1 MRPVAIKPFYREH
14 EGLVW
19 LAVLAVP
26 AVALAAGCLL
36 WPHVLWDGYVF
47 RYLWAPTLADAQD
60 QEVGGIGEGYT
71 VVSTLTYAAVLA
83 VAVFG
88 IWRAFGRLGIKLDS
102 GFLLAMVPW
111 VMLGAVV
118 RSLEDAGLFSR
129 GGPLVYLFISP
140 FIYIL
145 EGLAVLALVVAAWA
159 VERRSMAKG
168 VKSAMPWAIAVLAA
182 VNVPPAI
189 VHVVAPDQMMTHA
202 PYLLLPVITAIGAVA
217 LWWSAR
223 ATGVVGMRA
232 QLLVAGT
239 ALAALAVTYIASWAW
254 TGPWVPL
261 KPGHSTHPSEILVIL
276 FIAFACTTATF
287 ALYLAL
293 SRRRPWARALVSPV
307 AVVLFLSH
315 YIDGAATFRGLDVYG
330 YGEKHVLPNLLIGAA
345 GTAAVM
351 LLLKFL
357 VITAVVYLLDIAY
370 KEDLDRSP
378 TLAWL
383 VKVAVLVLGL
393 APGIRDALRLTMGV

>member
-1 MRPVAIKPFYREH
+1 MRLVAIKPFYREH

-19 LAVLAVP
+19 LAMLVVP
-26 AVALAAGCLL
+26 PVVLAAGCLL
-36 WPHVLWDGYVF
+36 WPQVFWDGYVY
-47 RYLWAPTLADAQD
+47 RYLWAPTVADARD
-60 QEVGGIGEGYT
+60 HEVSGIGEGYT
-71 VVSTLTYAAVLA
+71 LVSTLTYGAVLA

-88 IWRAFGRLGIKLDS
+88 IWRAFGRLGIRLDS
-102 GFLLAMVPW
+102 GFLLAIVPW
-111 VMLGAVV
+111 VVLGAVA
-118 RSLEDAGLFSR
+118 RSLEDAGLFAR
-129 GGPLVYLFISP
+129 QGPLVYLFISP

-145 EGLAVLALVVAAWA
+145 EGLCVLALVVAAWA
-159 VERRSMAKG
+159 VERRSRARG
-168 VKSAMPWAIAVLAA
+168 SRAAMPWAVAVLAA
-182 VNVPPAI
+182 VNVPPAV
-189 VHVVAPDQMMTHA
+189 VHAVAPGQMMAHA
-202 PYLLLPVITAIGAVA
+202 PYLLLPAITAVGAVA
-217 LWWSAR
+217 LWWRAR

-232 QLLVAGT
+232 QLLVSGT

-254 TGPWVPL
+254 AGPWVP
-261 KPGHSTHPSEILVIL
+261 PERPTHPSEILVIL

-293 SRRRPWARALVSPV
+293 SRRLPWARALVSPV
-307 AVVLFLSH
+307 ATVLFLSH
-315 YIDGAATFRGLDVYG
+315 YIDGAATYRGLDVYG
-330 YGEKHVLPNLLIGAA
+330 YGEKHVLPNLLIGTA

-357 VITAVVYLLDIAY
+357 VITMVVYLLDVAY
-370 KEDLDRSP
+370 KEDMDRSP

>member
-1 MRPVAIKPFYREH
+1 MRLVAIKPFYREH

-26 AVALAAGCLL
+26 AVVLAVGCLL
-36 WPHVLWDGYVF
+36 WPHVFWDGYVY

-60 QEVGGIGEGYT
+60 REVGGIGEGYT
-71 VVSTLTYAAVLA
+71 IVSTLTYAAILA

-111 VMLGAVV
+111 VVLGAVA
-118 RSLEDAGLFSR
+118 RSLEDAGLFLR
-129 GGPLVYLFISP
+129 DGPLVYLFISP

-145 EGLAVLALVVAAWA
+145 EGLAVLGLVVAAWA
-159 VERRSMAKG
+159 VERRSRQMGAR
-168 VKSAMPWAIAVLAA
+168 SAMPWAIAILAA
-182 VNVPPAI
+182 VNVPPVV
-189 VHVVAPDQMMTHA
+189 VHATAPDQMMTHA
-202 PYLLLPVITAIGAVA
+202 PYLLLPVITAIGAVS
-217 LWWSAR
+217 LWWRAR

-254 TGPWVPL
+254 VGPWVPAER
-261 KPGHSTHPSEILVIL
+261 PTHPSEMLVIL
-276 FIAFACTTATF
+276 FIAFACTTATL

-293 SRRRPWARALVSPV
+293 SRRRPWARALVTPV
-307 AVVLFLSH
+307 ATVLFLSH

-357 VITAVVYLLDIAY
+357 VITAVVYLLDVAY
-370 KEDLDRSP
+370 REDLDRTP